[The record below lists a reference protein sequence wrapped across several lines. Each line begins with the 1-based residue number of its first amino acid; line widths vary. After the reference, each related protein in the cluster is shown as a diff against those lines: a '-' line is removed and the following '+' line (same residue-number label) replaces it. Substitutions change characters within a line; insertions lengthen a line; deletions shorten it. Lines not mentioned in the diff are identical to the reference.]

1 MKEDHAMKRPSINK
15 AVRENTVYRGFRW
28 QLVDRELDPYTIQ
41 NLEPT
46 KATKVQK
53 NVYVAKVNQDQT
65 EIIHVYIDRK
75 TAAQCN
81 QYPSI
86 ASLDNAVKNHTIKDG
101 HYYQL
106 YEECDASLKN
116 QFQARHGNVL
126 LYHDGIGQFDSN
138 KTLLTEFASKFD
150 CTTRAGISQ
159 KSLAKVLDKPLQYK
173 EYYFKTLGEKLF
185 L

>member
-1 MKEDHAMKRPSINK
+1 VPGFNVHWSNK

-28 QLVDRELDPYTIQ
+28 QLVDRELDPHTIQ

-53 NVYVAKVNQDQT
+53 NGYIAKVNQDQT
-65 EIIHVYIDRK
+65 EIIHVYLDRK

-86 ASLDNAVKNHTIKDG
+86 ASLDNVVKNHTVKDG
-101 HYYQL
+101 YYYQL
-106 YEECDASLKN
+106 YEECDVLLKN
-116 QFQARHGNVL
+116 KFQIRHKNVL
-126 LYHDGIGQFDSN
+126 LYHDGIGQFDAN
-138 KTLLTEFASKFD
+138 HTLLAEFSSKFD
-150 CTTRAGISQ
+150 CTARACISQ

-173 EYYFKTLGEKLF
+173 EYYFKSLGEKLF